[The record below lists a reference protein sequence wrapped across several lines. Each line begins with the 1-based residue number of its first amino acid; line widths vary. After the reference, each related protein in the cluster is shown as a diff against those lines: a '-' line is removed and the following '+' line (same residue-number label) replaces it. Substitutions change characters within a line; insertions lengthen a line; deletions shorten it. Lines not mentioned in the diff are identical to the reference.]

1 MQIAKQPVTTGRTP
15 RSGPVAAR
23 PAAIGRRRSIS
34 GFRLQTI
41 LFVAIVAISAVPVL
55 LLGSW
60 VEHSAMQ
67 KEIESVTEKHLLI
80 ARNLSRTLGRYVS
93 DLKEGFRAAVEI
105 GVTRDVSP
113 AMSRLLTSLSFSHVC
128 IIDRDNT
135 MIRSLIPDTETVT
148 RLPPGREV
156 LTPLRDLATAAGGDV
171 VISDLIRDN
180 GESRFFVVQALDDG
194 RIAIGTLGVDYLRS
208 VQRAVAFG
216 ERGHSMIV
224 DSRGRVVAHPNA
236 EWEAIAKDA
245 SGLSVVASMM
255 RGETGV
261 AQFYSP
267 PMQADMIAGFTAV
280 PESGW
285 GVMVPQPMAELA
297 ERAGDTQDFAA
308 ILSLVGILIAAAIS
322 WWLAKFLARPIVAI
336 EKAASAVA
344 SGGLHTQVEKLPAHS
359 PRELHRLAESF
370 DSMVTNLRHREEI
383 LRVAINQAETANRA
397 KTEFLANMSHE
408 LRTPLNGILGFS
420 DVLRSEMFGPLG
432 TPRYLDYAGEIHN
445 AGSHLLDVINDILD
459 MAKIEAN
466 ELALKESDIN
476 LGLIIESC
484 FRMTEGR
491 ATQGKVRLR
500 SDIPDNLPMLR
511 ADQRLTMQIVLNLLS
526 NAIKFTPE
534 GGAVSVRVVLEPDGY
549 CTLYVD
555 DSGIGIEAD
564 HLALIMKPF
573 YQIETS
579 MQRKFEGTGLGLPL
593 VKAMAEIQGASVH
606 IDSVVGQGTSVKVRF
621 PPESVLPKE
630 ISDAAAD

>member
-208 VQRAVAFG
+208 VQRAVAFDDAD
-216 ERGHSMIV
+216 
-224 DSRGRVVAHPNA
+224 DSR
-236 EWEAIAKDA
+236 
-245 SGLSVVASMM
+245 
-255 RGETGV
+255 
-261 AQFYSP
+261 
-267 PMQADMIAGFTAV
+267 
-280 PESGW
+280 
-285 GVMVPQPMAELA
+285 
-297 ERAGDTQDFAA
+297 
-308 ILSLVGILIAAAIS
+308 
-322 WWLAKFLARPIVAI
+322 
-336 EKAASAVA
+336 
-344 SGGLHTQVEKLPAHS
+344 
-359 PRELHRLAESF
+359 
-370 DSMVTNLRHREEI
+370 
-383 LRVAINQAETANRA
+383 
-397 KTEFLANMSHE
+397 
-408 LRTPLNGILGFS
+408 
-420 DVLRSEMFGPLG
+420 
-432 TPRYLDYAGEIHN
+432 
-445 AGSHLLDVINDILD
+445 
-459 MAKIEAN
+459 
-466 ELALKESDIN
+466 
-476 LGLIIESC
+476 
-484 FRMTEGR
+484 
-491 ATQGKVRLR
+491 
-500 SDIPDNLPMLR
+500 
-511 ADQRLTMQIVLNLLS
+511 
-526 NAIKFTPE
+526 
-534 GGAVSVRVVLEPDGY
+534 
-549 CTLYVD
+549 
-555 DSGIGIEAD
+555 
-564 HLALIMKPF
+564 
-573 YQIETS
+573 
-579 MQRKFEGTGLGLPL
+579 
-593 VKAMAEIQGASVH
+593 
-606 IDSVVGQGTSVKVRF
+606 
-621 PPESVLPKE
+621 
-630 ISDAAAD
+630 